1 MNPINYLLSRV
12 YLKIYWLWRFLFF
25 INFISKNKF
34 KVKIISVGNISAGGT
49 GKTPMVQLLSQK
61 LTKNKISHCIVS
73 RGYKKTIKGLAVV
86 SNNKKVIAHIGDSG
100 DEPYMLAQTLLHTP
114 VVVGNKKDAINLAI
128 KSFNPQLILLDDGFQ
143 SLKIKRDYDIV
154 LIDASK
160 SLNNY
165 KLLPWGFL
173 REPLSALNRAKA
185 VVYTKTN
192 FKAQDFSGLKNIINK
207 NINAGTSVFEST
219 FEQTIKKYSFKN
231 KVFNDKNIK
240 QPGFF
245 VGCSGVSNNG
255 LFKKMV
261 LDGWPTKNTFFS
273 FSDHHNYSIQDI
285 KDIKKELNKSKKSP
299 LITTKKDF
307 YKIYKQFKKYDL
319 YILDVEHKI
328 KDIDSLVDLLTK

>member
-1 MNPINYLLSRV
+1 MNPINYLLSKF
-12 YLKIYWLWRFLFF
+12 YLKIYWLWRFLLF
-25 INFISKNKF
+25 INFIPKHKF
-34 KVKIISVGNISAGGT
+34 KVKIISIGNISVGGA

-61 LTKNKISHCIVS
+61 LTKNNISHCVVS
-73 RGYKKTIKGLAVV
+73 RGYKKTTKGLAIV
-86 SNNKKVIAHIGDSG
+86 SNNQKVVSHIDESG

-114 VVVGNKKDAINLAI
+114 VVVGNKKDAIDLAI

-143 SLKIKRDYDIV
+143 SLKIKRDCDIV

-165 KLLPWGFL
+165 NLLPFGFL
-173 REPLSALNRAKA
+173 REPLSALNRANA

-192 FKAQDFSGLKNIINK
+192 FKAQGFLGLKNIVNK

-219 FEQTIKKYSFKN
+219 FEQTIKKFSFKN
-231 KVFNDKNIK
+231 KSFNDKNIK

-245 VGCSGVSNNG
+245 VGCSGVSNNA

-261 LDGWPTKNTFFS
+261 LESWSTKNTFFS
-273 FSDHHNYSIQDI
+273 FSDHHNYSMQDI
-285 KDIKKELNKSKKSP
+285 KDIKKELNKSKKSS

-307 YKIYKQFKKYDL
+307 YKIYEQFKKYDL
-319 YILDVEHKI
+319 FILDVEHKI
-328 KDIDSLVDLLTK
+328 KDVDSLVSLLTK